1 MPSPNKRKE
10 PPPEA
15 FKKWWKAYRR
25 RRVCKAELPSPEAV
39 DAMQRALDNGEIKST
54 LTELFVREFEKLN
67 GLKPTTRI
75 EMERQATARAEYIKQ
90 FGREPEGKF

>member
-1 MPSPNKRKE
+1 MPLPNKRKE
-10 PPPEA
+10 PTPEA
-15 FKKWWKAYRR
+15 FKKWWRSYKRR
-25 RRVCKAELPSPEAV
+25 PPCKAELPSPGAI
-39 DAMQRALDNGEIKST
+39 DAMQRALDTGEIKST

-75 EMERQATARAEYIKQ
+75 ELERQANARAEYIKQ